1 MDEDFL
7 TSRMFNDTKTGFKH
21 QIPLSTSFKIAKHFN
36 FSVGGNYEDTW
47 VFETI
52 KKNDYN
58 PALEAVAEQVT
69 VQGFDRFSKYNY
81 SASMS
86 TTLYGI
92 FNFKEDAKIQSIRHV
107 VNANLSYSET
117 PSFEKFY
124 DEYIIDAD
132 GNTRDYT
139 RFEGSMYGQPGRNKS
154 KSISFAL
161 RNTVEAKVR

>member
-1 MDEDFL
+1 
-7 TSRMFNDTKTGFKH
+7 
-21 QIPLSTSFKIAKHFN
+21 
-36 FSVGGNYEDTW
+36 
-47 VFETI
+47 
-52 KKNDYN
+52 
-58 PALEAVAEQVT
+58 
-69 VQGFDRFSKYNY
+69 
-81 SASMS
+81 MS

-161 RNTVEAKVR
+161 RNTVEAKVRDKDSLTTEPKKIKILNNLNISTSYNFEADSLNKDDW